1 MHKKVL
7 RENINICVLE
17 GLKKSANKFNVNV
30 HHIESNFFQFKN
42 DERFFILNCILSE
55 LETKFENFNS
65 DSTKFVEKYSLE
77 NINFKS
83 HDLVKWFEKSN
94 WFCEYLAISKLKKF
108 GNIDFD
114 KESNLISGLRNV
126 HKFDDSKK
134 HFGEIFVDILSTEMN
149 YFVGQENRLSKR
161 PKGYSFDKIRGCVYA
176 YGYEFKICYAF
187 PNSAIFEIKK
197 RNYQKQKIDLNDL
210 LNGFKKLF
218 DVMEC
223 VGSTKVSN
231 DSILINFFK
240 KTYSEEKTH
249 SKNNDLALYHINQKL
264 NDIKESLNEISN
276 DIVLT
281 EKHLNNLKF
290 KKLKIED
297 DYAIL
302 LKAVD
307 VLNN

>member
-7 RENINICVLE
+7 KENIKNCVLE
-17 GLKKSANKFNVNV
+17 GLKKSANKFNVSV
-30 HHIESNFFQFKN
+30 QHIESSFFQFRN
-42 DERFFILNCILSE
+42 NERLFILNCIVSE

-65 DSTKFVEKYSLE
+65 DSTKFVEKYSVE

-108 GNIDFD
+108 GDID
-114 KESNLISGLRNV
+114 KESNLVSGLRNV
-126 HKFDDSKK
+126 HKFDDSKD
-134 HFGEIFVDILSTEMN
+134 FGEIFVNILYKELN

-161 PKGYSFDKIRGCVYA
+161 SKGCSFDKIRDCVLG
-176 YGYEFKICYAF
+176 YGYEFRIYYNNF
-187 PNSAIFEIKK
+187 SNSAVFEIKK
-197 RNYQKQKIDLNDL
+197 INYRKQKIDLNDL
-210 LNGFKKLF
+210 LNDFRKMF

-231 DSILINFFK
+231 DSILIKFFE
-240 KTYSEEKTH
+240 KTHSEEKTH
-249 SKNNDLALYHINQKL
+249 SKNNDLALYHINEKL
-264 NDIKESLNEISN
+264 NEIKESLNKTSN
-276 DIVLT
+276 AIILT